1 MAKNDTSGAPAFTKE
16 QIMGSVK
23 YSASKDLIS
32 ALLEGKKTYTTD
44 EVDRLIENYK
54 KGKVS

>member
-1 MAKNDTSGAPAFTKE
+1 MAKNNTNEAPAFTKE

-32 ALLEGKKTYTTD
+32 ALLDGKNTYTLD